1 MKNFYDD
8 NMIFA
13 QRINEIV
20 ELLGNPNIVAKKA
33 GVTAS
38 SVFRWLRGESDP
50 SRTNLIR
57 LADAA
62 NVNISWLATG
72 QGKKFKDSTES
83 DTCNNQTIQSA
94 VDVSGKL
101 VNIDDFI
108 FVPEYDIK
116 NTLGYEYISNYDE
129 PVLTMAFRRS
139 WVIDFLHAN
148 PRDLSVITVKGDSMA
163 DILHDGDKLLINHA
177 KNQPAT
183 GLYVL
188 RIGDELIVKRTQL
201 LPDDKL
207 SVKSENKAYDPFTI
221 NLKDLENKIEIIGR
235 IEWFCRQI

>member
-1 MKNFYDD
+1 MKNFYED

-20 ELLGNPNIVAKKA
+20 ELLGNPNVVAKKA

-62 NVNISWLATG
+62 NVNIAWLATG
-72 QGKKFKDSTES
+72 EGKKFKNTQESNTSNIQVTKST
-83 DTCNNQTIQSA
+83 
-94 VDVSGKL
+94 VDVSGKC
-101 VNIDDFI
+101 VDIDDFVFI
-108 FVPEYDIK
+108 PEYDIK
-116 NTLGYEYISNYDE
+116 TALSYKFISNDDE
-129 PVLTMAFRRS
+129 PVPTMAFRRS
-139 WVIDFLHAN
+139 WVINFLHAN
-148 PRDLSVITVKGDSMA
+148 PRDLSVITVQGDSMA
-163 DILHDGDKLLINHA
+163 DLLYDGDKLLINHSR
-177 KNQPAT
+177 NQPAT

-221 NLKDLENKIEIIGR
+221 NLKNLENKIEIVGR
-235 IEWFCRQI
+235 VEWFCRQI